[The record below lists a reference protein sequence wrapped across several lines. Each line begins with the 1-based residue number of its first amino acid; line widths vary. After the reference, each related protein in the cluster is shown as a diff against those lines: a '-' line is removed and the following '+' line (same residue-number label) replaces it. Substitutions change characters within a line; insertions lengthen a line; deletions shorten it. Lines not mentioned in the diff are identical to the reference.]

1 MGGDI
6 SLMRSNIYVVV
17 SILIYAVLYL
27 FTALVVIFC
36 IFFSYLNQEKFIE
49 ACIRF
54 WAKTGF
60 FIMGIRLRIKG
71 EEFIE
76 KGENYLLLANHSSL
90 FDILAI
96 MAINPRVSWFGREYL
111 LKIPVFGHLLRMIN
125 YIPMRTANVRNTK
138 VMLKQLVEKSV
149 GLTIAM
155 FPEGTRTIDGKIQ
168 DFKRG
173 FIHVL
178 RAADVRVLPI
188 TLNGL
193 YELKPKNRF
202 FIKYGTKVE
211 IIIHKPIDREELIV
225 KSDKEI
231 INVIKEVI
239 ESGYN

>member
-1 MGGDI
+1 
-6 SLMRSNIYVVV
+6 
-17 SILIYAVLYL
+17 
-27 FTALVVIFC
+27 
-36 IFFSYLNQEKFIE
+36 
-49 ACIRF
+49 
-54 WAKTGF
+54 
-60 FIMGIRLRIKG
+60 MGIRLCVIG
-71 EEFIE
+71 EENID
-76 KGENYLLLANHSSL
+76 KGKNYLLLANHSSL

-125 YIPMRTANVRNTK
+125 YIPMRTTNVRNTK
-138 VMLKQLVEKSV
+138 VMLEQLVEKSV

-178 RAADVRVLPI
+178 RAADIRVLPI

-193 YELKPKNRF
+193 YELKPKTRF

-211 IIIHKPIDREELIV
+211 VIIHKPIDREELIE

-231 INVIKEVI
+231 INVVKQII
-239 ESGYN
+239 ESGYK